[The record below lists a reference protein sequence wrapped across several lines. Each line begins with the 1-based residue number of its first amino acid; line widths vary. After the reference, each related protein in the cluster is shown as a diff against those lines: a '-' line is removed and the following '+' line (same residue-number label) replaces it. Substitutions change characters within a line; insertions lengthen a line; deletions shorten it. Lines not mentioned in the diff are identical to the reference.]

1 MPMSTEQ
8 RKAAARERARKYR
21 ERKAAERD
29 AAAQAERDAR
39 DAAAPRIMRE
49 SVRAAL
55 EAMKWLQPSDVAAVL
70 QAKMLAE
77 QIDELTFAGE
87 TTKALSA
94 HRALTTVLDRLGGT
108 PTVRMQHELRSL
120 RQAAKMEGAPDG
132 SEGNDAAS
140 NVTQFKRPQ
149 KRRRSS

>member
-1 MPMSTEQ
+1 MPQTEEQ

-21 ERKAAERD
+21 QKKAAERE
-29 AAAQAERDAR
+29 AARQAERDER
-39 DAAAPRIMRE
+39 DAEAPRTMRE
-49 SVRAAL
+49 SVRASL
-55 EAMKWLQPSDVAAVL
+55 EAMKWLVDSDVAAVL

-77 QIDELTFAGE
+77 QIDLMTHAGE

-120 RQAAKMEGAPDG
+120 RMAAKTEGGKDGDEGADTPP
-132 SEGNDAAS
+132 
-140 NVTQFKRPQ
+140 NVSRFERPKR
-149 KRRRSS
+149 RRRSS